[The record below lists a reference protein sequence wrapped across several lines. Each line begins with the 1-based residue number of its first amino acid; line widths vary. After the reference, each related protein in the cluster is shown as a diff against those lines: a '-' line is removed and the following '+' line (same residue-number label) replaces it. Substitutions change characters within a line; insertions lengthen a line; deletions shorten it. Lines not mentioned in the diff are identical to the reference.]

1 MIRSIL
7 GAIAGYIVFA
17 LALFLLFS
25 GLYLAMGPDRA
36 FLPKNYDPTMLW
48 TISSFILGCVAAAIG
63 GYAAA
68 LIGRSGAVKIMA
80 GLVVLIGAIVVVMLI
95 RENKPEEVR
104 TGDVPNMEA
113 MMKAR
118 EPVWVAVVNPIL
130 GVIGVFV
137 GGSLRKKG
145 DSA

>member
-1 MIRSIL
+1 MIRNIL

-17 LALFLLFS
+17 IGIFLLFS
-25 GLYLAMGPDRA
+25 ALYLALGPDRA
-36 FLPKNYDPTMLW
+36 FLPARYDPTMLW
-48 TISSFILGCVAAAIG
+48 TICAFVLGFIAAVIG
-63 GYAAA
+63 GFVAA

-95 RENKPEEVR
+95 KENKPDEVR

-118 EPVWVAVVNPIL
+118 EPVWVGVVNPIL
-130 GVIGVFV
+130 GAIGVFV
-137 GGSLRKKG
+137 GGSLRKNKDG
-145 DSA
+145 

>member
-17 LALFLLFS
+17 LALFILFS
-25 GLYLAMGPDRA
+25 ALYLVLGADRS
-36 FLPKNYDPTMLW
+36 FLPGNYDPSMTW
-48 TISSFILGCVAAAIG
+48 TVSAFILGFVAAAIG
-63 GYAAA
+63 GFVAAK
-68 LIGRSGAVKIMA
+68 IGRSGGVKIMA
-80 GLVVLIGAIVVVMLI
+80 GLVVLIGAIVVVMLVK
-95 RENKPEEVR
+95 ENKAQEVR

-118 EPVWVAVVNPIL
+118 EPLWVAVVNPIL

-137 GGSLRKKG
+137 GGSLRKNKNG
-145 DSA
+145 